1 MRLSDHFV
9 FHLSLCSCFSGFV
22 GATAATSGTMVKF
35 TPPAG
40 TETMLKGGSQQ
51 NMNTRH
57 QCITAMKEYESKSL
71 EVGSCVL
78 GMSDVAYIVSPA
90 RFLCSRENLKLNFQ
104 ALNILLYLN
113 FIKLPG
119 KYWKTKESYA
129 LFDVL
134 FFFGIM

>member
-1 MRLSDHFV
+1 M
-9 FHLSLCSCFSGFV
+9 SLCSCFSGFG

-71 EVGSCVL
+71 EVGSCDL
-78 GMSDVAYIVSPA
+78 GMSDITYIVSPA
-90 RFLCSRENLKLNFQ
+90 RYICILENLKLNFQ
-104 ALNILLYLN
+104 VINILE
-113 FIKLPG
+113 FH
-119 KYWKTKESYA
+119 
-129 LFDVL
+129 
-134 FFFGIM
+134 